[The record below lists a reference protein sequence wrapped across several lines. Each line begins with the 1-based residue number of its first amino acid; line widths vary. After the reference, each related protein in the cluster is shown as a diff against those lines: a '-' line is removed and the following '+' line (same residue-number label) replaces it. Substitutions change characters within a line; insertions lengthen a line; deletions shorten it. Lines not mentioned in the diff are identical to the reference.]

1 MRKLSQGPISYKK
14 IADADVLVIAP
25 PERCNPAPEGDT
37 RLSSAEINAI
47 SEFVDDGNRLL
58 ILDSVLTGKSWNSK
72 INDLGKNFGIVFNTN
87 NVKDD
92 KHCVNGSPE
101 VPLIQKIIEHDVTKG
116 VKVFS
121 YPLGCSLSFN
131 SPSIGL
137 AFSDEHSYVTGEEK
151 ETGSF
156 PVLAAY
162 EHNKS
167 KVVAM
172 GSNLCFNVWFME
184 DFDNRCLLANIMEWL
199 TF

>member
-1 MRKLSQGPISYKK
+1 
-14 IADADVLVIAP
+14 
-25 PERCNPAPEGDT
+25 
-37 RLSSAEINAI
+37 
-47 SEFVDDGNRLL
+47 
-58 ILDSVLTGKSWNSK
+58 
-72 INDLGKNFGIVFNTN
+72 
-87 NVKDD
+87 
-92 KHCVNGSPE
+92 
-101 VPLIQKIIEHDVTKG
+101 VT
-116 VKVFS
+116 
-121 YPLGCSLSFN
+121 
-131 SPSIGL
+131 
-137 AFSDEHSYVTGEEK
+137 DEEK